1 MSVEASAAD
10 LCADL
15 VKKLSSPVV
24 GACKAFE
31 LPSSPRI
38 AEQNMAE
45 RVGIELRDLL
55 RQLYVYRQ
63 AGSQGLVVRQG
74 VSHWHVWC
82 SDTDRRHGAGQ
93 QTSPA
98 PLSRRSRQILIEPLP
113 GIGGPHWCAFGVEW
127 GCAAR
132 AITSLIF

>member
-1 MSVEASAAD
+1 MIHRMSHAVSARLADAVPARSAELYRIDCGVSVEASAAD

-45 RVGIELRDLL
+45 RIGIELRDLL
-55 RQLYVYRQ
+55 RQLYVYSRLVHS
-63 AGSQGLVVRQG
+63 GS
-74 VSHWHVWC
+74 
-82 SDTDRRHGAGQ
+82 
-93 QTSPA
+93 
-98 PLSRRSRQILIEPLP
+98 
-113 GIGGPHWCAFGVEW
+113 
-127 GCAAR
+127 
-132 AITSLIF
+132 